1 MIFGI
6 LSVFIGQDGGWVMF
20 LLHVPAH
27 SGGPGQRAV
36 NRFVVVVIS
45 VMFLPA
51 ILMLQYF

>member
-1 MIFGI
+1 VGNV
-6 LSVFIGQDGGWVMF
+6 SSACYK
-20 LLHVPAH
+20 AH

-36 NRFVVVVIS
+36 NRFVVVIS